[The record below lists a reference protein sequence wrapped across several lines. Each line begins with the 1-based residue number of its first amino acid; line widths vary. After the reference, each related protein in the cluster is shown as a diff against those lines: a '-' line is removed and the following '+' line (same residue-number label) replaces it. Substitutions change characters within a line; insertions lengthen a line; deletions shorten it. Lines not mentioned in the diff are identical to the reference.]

1 MRALV
6 LIDFQESFC
15 REGGSSAPEVAR
27 EVQAR
32 GTLDNARTCL
42 DAARSRGDLVVFV
55 HLAFDA
61 RHRNRTNRTFRFD
74 EHERAQRYMAGSAD
88 STIVSEVAPAADEL
102 VLDKGSVGPFASTI
116 LDAVLRAANVEQ
128 LAICG
133 VATHLAV
140 ESAARDASDLG
151 YQVSVIGDACAA
163 PAELHDHSLNKVLP
177 AFAEIITSSDFA
189 ATS

>member
-1 MRALV
+1 MRALL

-15 REGGSSAPEVAR
+15 GKGGVIAPEVAR
-27 EVQAR
+27 EVHAR
-32 GTLDNARTCL
+32 GTLDNARQCL

-61 RHRNRTNRTFRFD
+61 QHRNRTNRSFRFD
-74 EHERAQRYMAGSAD
+74 EHEHAQRYMAGSVD
-88 STIVSEVAPAADEL
+88 STIVSELAPAADEL

-116 LDAVLRAANVEQ
+116 LDAVLRAANIEQ

-151 YQVSVIGDACAA
+151 YKVSVIRDACAG
-163 PAELHDHSLNKVLP
+163 PTELHDHSLTKVLP
-177 AFAEIITSSDFA
+177 AFAEVISSGAFV

>member
-1 MRALV
+1 MRALL

-15 REGGSSAPEVAR
+15 REGGVSAAQVAP

-32 GTLDNARTCL
+32 GTLGHARRCL
-42 DAARSRGDLVVFV
+42 DAARGREDLVVFV

-61 RHRNRTNRTFRFD
+61 KHRNRTNRTFRFD
-74 EHERAQRYMAGSAD
+74 EHERARRYMAGSAD
-88 STIVSEVAPAADEL
+88 SAIVSELAPAADEL
-102 VLDKGSVGPFASTI
+102 VLEKGSIGPFASTI
-116 LDAVLRAANVEQ
+116 LDEVLRAANVEQ

-140 ESAARDASDLG
+140 ESAARDASDRG
-151 YQVSVIGDACAA
+151 YRVSVIRDACAG
-163 PAELHDHSLNKVLP
+163 PAELHDHSLDKVLP
-177 AFAEIITSSDFA
+177 AFAEVITSGDFV

>member
-27 EVQAR
+27 EVRAR
-32 GTLDNARTCL
+32 GTLAHARRCL
-42 DAARSRGDLVVFV
+42 DAARTRGDLVVFV
-55 HLAFDA
+55 HLAFDVK
-61 RHRNRTNRTFRFD
+61 HRNRTNRTFRFD
-74 EHERAQRYMAGSAD
+74 EHERARRYMAGSAD
-88 STIVSEVAPAADEL
+88 STIVSELAPSADEL
-102 VLDKGSVGPFASTI
+102 VLAKGSVGPFASTI
-116 LDAVLRAANVEQ
+116 LDAVLRVANVQ
-128 LAICG
+128 HLAICG

-151 YQVSVIGDACAA
+151 YKVSVIRDACAA
-163 PAELHDHSLNKVLP
+163 PAELHDHSLDKVLP
-177 AFAEIITSSDFA
+177 AFAEIITSSDFI

>member
-15 REGGSSAPEVAR
+15 REAGASAPEVAR

-32 GTLDNARTCL
+32 GTLENARECL

-61 RHRNRTNRTFRFD
+61 KHRNRTNRTFRFD
-74 EHERAQRYMAGSAD
+74 EHERTHRYMAGSAD
-88 STIVSEVAPAADEL
+88 STIVPELAPAADEL
-102 VLDKGSVGPFASTI
+102 VLGKGSVGPFASTI
-116 LDAVLRAANVEQ
+116 LDVILHAANVEQ

-151 YQVSVIGDACAA
+151 YKVSVIRDACAA

-177 AFAEIITSSDFA
+177 AFAEIITSSDFV

>member
-27 EVQAR
+27 EVHAR
-32 GTLDNARTCL
+32 GTLAHARRCL
-42 DAARSRGDLVVFV
+42 DAARTRGDLVVFV
-55 HLAFDA
+55 HLAFDVG
-61 RHRNRTNRTFRFD
+61 HRNRTNRTFRFD
-74 EHERAQRYMAGSAD
+74 EHERARRYMAGSAD
-88 STIVSEVAPAADEL
+88 STIVSELAPSADEL
-102 VLDKGSVGPFASTI
+102 VLAKGSVGPFASTI
-116 LDAVLRAANVEQ
+116 LDAVLRVAKVEH

-151 YQVSVIGDACAA
+151 YKVSVIRDACAA
-163 PAELHDHSLNKVLP
+163 PAELHDHSLDRVLP
-177 AFAEIITSSDFA
+177 AFAEIITSSDFI

>member
-1 MRALV
+1 MQALL
-6 LIDFQESFC
+6 LIDLQESFC
-15 REGGSSAPEVAR
+15 REEGSTAPELAR

-32 GTLDNARTCL
+32 GTLDNARQCL
-42 DAARSRGDLVVFV
+42 DAARGRGDLVVFV

-61 RHRNRTNRTFRFD
+61 EHRNRTNRTYRFD
-74 EHERAQRYMAGSAD
+74 EHERAQRYMAGSAE

-116 LDAVLRAANVEQ
+116 LDAVLHAADVEQ

-151 YQVSVIGDACAA
+151 YQVSVIRDACAA

-177 AFAEIITSSDFA
+177 AFAEIITSSDFT